1 MNDEKHLKAVD
12 LISLFMIMII
22 FSIMMN
28 YMIDAKLILC
38 AICCGLFVIAFIVL
52 TVIESFL
59 DNKKLINT
67 LKIICFLLL
76 AAIVITF
83 SFRRGIFPLLFFC
96 LLFYL
101 FNV

>member
-67 LKIICFLLL
+67 LKVICFLLL

-83 SFRRGIFPLLFFC
+83 FI
-96 LLFYL
+96 
-101 FNV
+101 

>member
-59 DNKKLINT
+59 DNKKLINA
-67 LKIICFLLL
+67 LKIICFILLV
-76 AAIVITF
+76 AIVITF
-83 SFRRGIFPLLFFC
+83 FI
-96 LLFYL
+96 
-101 FNV
+101 

>member
-1 MNDEKHLKAVD
+1 MNNEKHLKAVD

-22 FSIMMN
+22 FSIIMN

-83 SFRRGIFPLLFFC
+83 FI
-96 LLFYL
+96 
-101 FNV
+101 

>member
-67 LKIICFLLL
+67 LKIICFILL

-83 SFRRGIFPLLFFC
+83 FI
-96 LLFYL
+96 
-101 FNV
+101 

>member
-22 FSIMMN
+22 FSIIMN
-28 YMIDAKLILC
+28 YMIDTKLILC

-83 SFRRGIFPLLFFC
+83 FI
-96 LLFYL
+96 
-101 FNV
+101 

>member
-59 DNKKLINT
+59 DNKKLTNT

-83 SFRRGIFPLLFFC
+83 FI
-96 LLFYL
+96 
-101 FNV
+101 

>member
-28 YMIDAKLILC
+28 YMVDAKLILC
-38 AICCGLFVIAFIVL
+38 AICCGLFVIAFIVI

-67 LKIICFLLL
+67 LKIICFILL

-83 SFRRGIFPLLFFC
+83 FI
-96 LLFYL
+96 
-101 FNV
+101 

>member
-76 AAIVITF
+76 AVIVITF
-83 SFRRGIFPLLFFC
+83 FI
-96 LLFYL
+96 
-101 FNV
+101 

>member
-67 LKIICFLLL
+67 LKITCFLLL

-83 SFRRGIFPLLFFC
+83 FI
-96 LLFYL
+96 
-101 FNV
+101 

>member
-1 MNDEKHLKAVD
+1 MNDKKHLKAVD
-12 LISLFMIMII
+12 LTSLFMIMVI
-22 FSIMMN
+22 FTIMMH

-67 LKIICFLLL
+67 LKITCFILL

-83 SFRRGIFPLLFFC
+83 FI
-96 LLFYL
+96 
-101 FNV
+101 

>member
-1 MNDEKHLKAVD
+1 MNDEQHLKAVD

-38 AICCGLFVIAFIVL
+38 AICCGLFVIAFIIL

-67 LKIICFLLL
+67 LKIICFILL

-83 SFRRGIFPLLFFC
+83 FI
-96 LLFYL
+96 
-101 FNV
+101 

>member
-1 MNDEKHLKAVD
+1 MNNEKHLKTVD

-52 TVIESFL
+52 TIIESFL

-67 LKIICFLLL
+67 LKIICFILL

-83 SFRRGIFPLLFFC
+83 FI
-96 LLFYL
+96 
-101 FNV
+101 

>member
-22 FSIMMN
+22 FSIIMN

-67 LKIICFLLL
+67 LKIICFILL

-83 SFRRGIFPLLFFC
+83 FI
-96 LLFYL
+96 
-101 FNV
+101 

>member
-59 DNKKLINT
+59 DNKKLINA
-67 LKIICFLLL
+67 LKIICFILL
-76 AAIVITF
+76 AVIVITF
-83 SFRRGIFPLLFFC
+83 FI
-96 LLFYL
+96 
-101 FNV
+101 

>member
-67 LKIICFLLL
+67 LKIICFILLV
-76 AAIVITF
+76 AIVITF
-83 SFRRGIFPLLFFC
+83 FI
-96 LLFYL
+96 
-101 FNV
+101 

>member
-1 MNDEKHLKAVD
+1 MNDEKHLKTVD

-22 FSIMMN
+22 FSIIMN

-67 LKIICFLLL
+67 LKIICFILL

-83 SFRRGIFPLLFFC
+83 FI
-96 LLFYL
+96 
-101 FNV
+101 

>member
-1 MNDEKHLKAVD
+1 MNDEKHLKTVD

-38 AICCGLFVIAFIVL
+38 AICCGLFVIAFIAL

-67 LKIICFLLL
+67 LKIICFILL

-83 SFRRGIFPLLFFC
+83 FI
-96 LLFYL
+96 
-101 FNV
+101 

>member
-1 MNDEKHLKAVD
+1 MNDEKHLKAAD

-59 DNKKLINT
+59 DNKKLINV

-83 SFRRGIFPLLFFC
+83 FI
-96 LLFYL
+96 
-101 FNV
+101 

>member
-28 YMIDAKLILC
+28 YMIDAKLMLC

-83 SFRRGIFPLLFFC
+83 FI
-96 LLFYL
+96 
-101 FNV
+101 

>member
-22 FSIMMN
+22 FSIMIN

-67 LKIICFLLL
+67 LKIICFILL

-83 SFRRGIFPLLFFC
+83 FI
-96 LLFYL
+96 
-101 FNV
+101 

>member
-22 FSIMMN
+22 FSIIMN

-38 AICCGLFVIAFIVL
+38 AICCGLFVIAFIIL

-59 DNKKLINT
+59 DNKKLINS
-67 LKIICFLLL
+67 LKITCFLLL

-83 SFRRGIFPLLFFC
+83 FI
-96 LLFYL
+96 
-101 FNV
+101 

>member
-59 DNKKLINT
+59 DNKKLINA
-67 LKIICFLLL
+67 LKIICFILL
-76 AAIVITF
+76 ATIVITF
-83 SFRRGIFPLLFFC
+83 FI
-96 LLFYL
+96 
-101 FNV
+101 

>member
-52 TVIESFL
+52 TIIESFL

-67 LKIICFLLL
+67 LKIICFILL

-83 SFRRGIFPLLFFC
+83 FI
-96 LLFYL
+96 
-101 FNV
+101 

>member
-1 MNDEKHLKAVD
+1 MNDKKHLKAVD

-59 DNKKLINT
+59 DNKKLINA
-67 LKIICFLLL
+67 LKIICFILL

-83 SFRRGIFPLLFFC
+83 FI
-96 LLFYL
+96 
-101 FNV
+101 

>member
-59 DNKKLINT
+59 DNKKMINT

-83 SFRRGIFPLLFFC
+83 FI
-96 LLFYL
+96 
-101 FNV
+101 

>member
-83 SFRRGIFPLLFFC
+83 FIFILNFSSSFFLFTI
-96 LLFYL
+96 LFS
-101 FNV
+101 

>member
-1 MNDEKHLKAVD
+1 MNDEKHLKAID

-22 FSIMMN
+22 FSIIMN

-83 SFRRGIFPLLFFC
+83 FI
-96 LLFYL
+96 
-101 FNV
+101 

>member
-12 LISLFMIMII
+12 LITLFMIMII

-83 SFRRGIFPLLFFC
+83 FI
-96 LLFYL
+96 
-101 FNV
+101 

>member
-67 LKIICFLLL
+67 LKIICFLLF

-83 SFRRGIFPLLFFC
+83 FI
-96 LLFYL
+96 
-101 FNV
+101 

>member
-12 LISLFMIMII
+12 LISLFMIMMI

-67 LKIICFLLL
+67 LKIICFILL

-83 SFRRGIFPLLFFC
+83 FI
-96 LLFYL
+96 
-101 FNV
+101 

>member
-1 MNDEKHLKAVD
+1 MNGEKHLKAVD

-83 SFRRGIFPLLFFC
+83 FI
-96 LLFYL
+96 
-101 FNV
+101 

>member
-1 MNDEKHLKAVD
+1 MNDEKHLKVVD

-59 DNKKLINT
+59 DNKKLINV

-83 SFRRGIFPLLFFC
+83 FI
-96 LLFYL
+96 
-101 FNV
+101 

>member
-1 MNDEKHLKAVD
+1 MNDEKHLKTVD
-12 LISLFMIMII
+12 LIILFMVMII

-83 SFRRGIFPLLFFC
+83 FI
-96 LLFYL
+96 
-101 FNV
+101 

>member
-1 MNDEKHLKAVD
+1 MNDEKHLKVVD

-59 DNKKLINT
+59 DNKKLINA
-67 LKIICFLLL
+67 LKIICFILL

-83 SFRRGIFPLLFFC
+83 FI
-96 LLFYL
+96 
-101 FNV
+101 

>member
-12 LISLFMIMII
+12 LITLFMIMII

-67 LKIICFLLL
+67 LKIICFILL

-83 SFRRGIFPLLFFC
+83 FI
-96 LLFYL
+96 
-101 FNV
+101 

>member
-1 MNDEKHLKAVD
+1 MNNEKHLKTVD

-83 SFRRGIFPLLFFC
+83 FI
-96 LLFYL
+96 
-101 FNV
+101 

>member
-28 YMIDAKLILC
+28 YMIDVKLILC

-67 LKIICFLLL
+67 LKIICFILL

-83 SFRRGIFPLLFFC
+83 FI
-96 LLFYL
+96 
-101 FNV
+101 

>member
-1 MNDEKHLKAVD
+1 MNDKKHLKAVD
-12 LISLFMIMII
+12 LISLFMVMII

-59 DNKKLINT
+59 DNKKLINA
-67 LKIICFLLL
+67 LKIICFILL

-83 SFRRGIFPLLFFC
+83 FI
-96 LLFYL
+96 
-101 FNV
+101 

>member
-1 MNDEKHLKAVD
+1 MNDEKHLKSVD

-59 DNKKLINT
+59 DNKKIINT
-67 LKIICFLLL
+67 LKIICFILL

-83 SFRRGIFPLLFFC
+83 FI
-96 LLFYL
+96 
-101 FNV
+101 

>member
-59 DNKKLINT
+59 DNKKLINV

-76 AAIVITF
+76 TAIVITF
-83 SFRRGIFPLLFFC
+83 FI
-96 LLFYL
+96 
-101 FNV
+101 